1 MIYVRCVLEEVSIN
15 SSRDLIMSSNSKPK
29 VAWRAI
35 KNKMTDLDELL
46 MREDELEEERD
57 QLKEDLKEAQKAKHD
72 LEGRLVASEETNL
85 ELKRS
90 NEALVQELEAL
101 KAEKAEWEAK
111 KKSSDG
117 KDAWVNAKKVY
128 IFVHS
133 A

>member
-1 MIYVRCVLEEVSIN
+1 
-15 SSRDLIMSSNSKPK
+15 MSSNSKPK

-101 KAEKAEWEAK
+101 RAEKAGWEAQ
-111 KKSSDG
+111 KKSSDV
-117 KDAWVNAKKVY
+117 KDAWVSAKMF
-128 IFVHS
+128 ILFTLHNLDS
-133 A
+133 LCR